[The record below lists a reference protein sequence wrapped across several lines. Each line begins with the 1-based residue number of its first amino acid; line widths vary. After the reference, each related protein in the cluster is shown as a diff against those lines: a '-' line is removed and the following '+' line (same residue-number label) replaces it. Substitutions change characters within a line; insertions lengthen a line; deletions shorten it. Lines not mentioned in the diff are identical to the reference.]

1 MCEYEGNSFSEMID
15 SLNKSELQ
23 RLNQIKD
30 FMNKPDYIE
39 LRKNYIKARDSLSN
53 TLEEIV
59 EPLSHF

>member
-39 LRKNYIKARDSLSN
+39 LRENYIKARDSFYFLVFGMN
-53 TLEEIV
+53 
-59 EPLSHF
+59 PKKC